1 MNKDELRELNRDR
14 RDRDRRVCTNKI
26 ERSASELAYSH
37 LKFASL
43 VKEQLQIETEV
54 AK

>member
-1 MNKDELRELNRDR
+1 MTKDELRELNRNT
-14 RDRDRRVCTNKI
+14 RDRDRRLSANKI

-43 VKEQLQIETEV
+43 IKEKLNIESEV
-54 AK
+54 SK